1 MQGPHTVV
9 IHDMSPR
16 DRNQLGSP
24 LSGYDCTSR
33 RAELVV
39 PAFDALPAYETDI
52 VGLQLCFKGG
62 GFGFQV
68 MRTVSVKGV
77 LIVAAE
83 IRFVLLERSRG
94 LADAELKVAG
104 EEHAITSGVYERQ
117 PNLGKNLFLA
127 T

>member
-1 MQGPHTVV
+1 
-9 IHDMSPR
+9 MSPR

-39 PAFDALPAYETDI
+39 PTFDALPAYETDI

-83 IRFVLLERSRG
+83 VRFVRYDWGFCDDPNWTQIVGRG
-94 LADAELKVAG
+94 GYWCLRKTA
-104 EEHAITSGVYERQ
+104 R
-117 PNLGKNLFLA
+117 
-127 T
+127 